1 MLPIARQ
8 PQQLRASSPSV
19 LTQVK
24 YLAGRPSIRWLLI
37 GLVVLST
44 LWLVAAPVLLRHEKH
59 FGPPHLVE
67 PVVQPA
73 YLSPPPPNEI
83 QPSYSL
89 SNLTSP
95 RAEAVREAFR
105 HAYNGYTKYAGT
117 YDELKPISG
126 EKVNNFNG
134 WAVTL
139 IDSLDT
145 LWIMGLHDQF
155 YDAIPTIAQ
164 ISFLTQPKFA
174 PFFETVIRVLGGLL
188 SAYALSGEPM
198 LLTRADDLGK
208 ALLPAFK
215 TSSGLPRYSVNAATG
230 ETKNGWSGSQVIW
243 SEAMSCQ
250 MEYKYLA
257 HLTGR
262 VDYYHRV
269 ERVMDIMDRAK
280 ISGGLFPTIWKMDE
294 AKPANKKY
302 SVGAYADSAYEY
314 LLKQY
319 LLTSQ
324 SEPKALGMYLK
335 AATGIIENLFYL
347 SPTRHLLY
355 VTDIDQGNPSRKL
368 EHLSCFLPGLLALGA
383 RTLALPP
390 ADQELHEWA
399 AQGLAYTCYLSY
411 ADSATGLGPEEMI
424 MDALPTSGSNDN
436 PRFAGRWID
445 RVRTWIKDG
454 RPGGVP
460 PGLHEPVPTKTG
472 PRDYRVKSPLYLL
485 RPEAVESFYLL
496 WRTTGDERWRD
507 RGWEVFQAINNH
519 TRTTYGFASIR
530 DVGTVPTTKKDEMP
544 SYFLA
549 ETLKYLYL
557 LFVDEE
563 LIPLDRWVFN
573 TEAHPLPIFEWT
585 KWEKGQYGIPP

>member
-1 MLPIARQ
+1 ML
-8 PQQLRASSPSV
+8 
-19 LTQVK
+19 
-24 YLAGRPSIRWLLI
+24 
-37 GLVVLST
+37 
-44 LWLVAAPVLLRHEKH
+44 
-59 FGPPHLVE
+59 
-67 PVVQPA
+67 QPA
-73 YLSPPPPNEI
+73 YLRPPSSSETR
-83 QPSYSL
+83 PSYL
-89 SNLTSP
+89 VLNLTSP
-95 RAEAVREAFR
+95 RAEAVRAAFL
-105 HAYNGYTKYAGT
+105 HAYHGYTKHAGA
-117 YDELKPISG
+117 YDELRPILG

-139 IDSLDT
+139 IDALDT
-145 LWIMGLHDQF
+145 LWLMGLHDQF

-164 ISFLTQPKFA
+164 MSFPTQDKYA

-188 SAYALSGEPM
+188 SAYALSGEPI

-208 ALLPAFK
+208 SLLPAFK
-215 TSSGLPRYSVNAATG
+215 THSGLPMYSVNTATG
-230 ETKNGWSGSQVIW
+230 ETRKGWAGSEILW

-250 MEYKYLA
+250 VEYKYLA

-262 VDYYHRV
+262 VDYYHRA
-269 ERVMDIMDRAK
+269 ERVMDIMYRAGP
-280 ISGGLFPTIWKMDE
+280 SDGLFPTIWKINE
-294 AKPANKKY
+294 AKPANSTY

-335 AATGIIENLFYL
+335 AAQGIIENLFYL
-347 SPTRHLLY
+347 SPTRNLLY
-355 VTDIDQGNPSRKL
+355 VTDIDQGVPSRKL

-383 RTLALPP
+383 QTLVLPP
-390 ADQELHEWA
+390 ADRELHEWA
-399 AQGLAYTCYLSY
+399 AQGLAYTCYISY
-411 ADSATGLGPEEMI
+411 AESVSGLGPEEI
-424 MDALPTSGSNDN
+424 VMDAWPPSETGGD
-436 PRFAGRWID
+436 PRFTGRWID
-445 RVRTWIKDG
+445 RVRAWIKDG
-454 RPGGVP
+454 RQGGIP
-460 PGLHEPVPTKTG
+460 PGLHESTPTKTH
-472 PRDYRVKSPLYLL
+472 PRDYRVKSPVYLL

-507 RGWEVFQAINNH
+507 RGWEVFRAIDNH

-530 DVGTVPTTKKDEMP
+530 NVDTVPTIKRDEMP

-557 LFVDEE
+557 LFVDQE

-585 KWEKGQYGIPP
+585 KWEKGQYGIPL